1 MIKNYFKVAFRSLLK
16 RKGYSLINILGL
28 AVGMASCLLIVLFV
42 RSELN
47 YDKYQEKGDRIVR
60 VVLDRK
66 YPGRSTAYSLIPQS
80 IGPAIQKEFPEV
92 QECTRIFNFG
102 GAGNGNFFMR
112 VGDKVFEEKKVL
124 AVDSNFFR
132 VFTGSFLYGNPATA
146 LDHPNTVVLSESTA
160 KKMYGSA
167 EQAIGKQF
175 LTDANQNNN
184 FMITGV
190 CRDWPDNSHFTF
202 NVLLSVSSFPFI
214 RQNNYINFAA
224 HTYLLLTPGAD
235 AKALE
240 AKFPVII
247 DKYVSGEIARNFG
260 QSFRDFE
267 ASGNG
272 YHYYVQPL
280 RRIHLTSDLEAE
292 LGSNGSMTSVYIFTV
307 IAAFILFLA
316 CINFINLSTA
326 RSAERAKEVGIR
338 KTFGSSR
345 KILMGQFIA
354 ESVLISFLSLIIA
367 FGLIWL
373 LLPLFNKLADKDL
386 GIGYFFSPLVLLLL
400 LGFSV
405 AVGIVAGI
413 YPAFVLSSFKPI
425 TVLKGRF
432 KSNRYGLALRN
443 GLVVFQFAISVILI
457 ISAIIVNQQMSY
469 MLGNALGFKKDHI
482 ITVER
487 TDLLDR
493 QHEAFKT
500 ELQKIQGVESVSG
513 TSSMPGAEAF
523 FGVTFQPLHT
533 TESLTGRGIIV
544 DEDFARTLGLEM
556 KEGRFFSSAF
566 STDSLSLVLN
576 ETAVKELGLEHPIGS
591 RLTTPDNNFNAPDG
605 SVYEYTVVGV
615 IKDFHFQSLHQKISP
630 LVIINS
636 EKFHHQDPVMAVRI
650 NAGRFNQVM
659 SKMEALWKK
668 FVSSRPFHFS
678 FLDQTLA
685 NQYRREQTTQKIFTT
700 FSGLAIFIACF
711 GLLGL
716 VAYTTQQRN
725 REISIRKVLGAS
737 SGNIVTIL
745 SKDFLKL
752 VAVGSIVGFPVAWWA
767 MYHWLQ
773 NFAFRVD
780 MSWWIFLLAGALAVL
795 IALLTVS
802 FQSVKAALSNPVR
815 NLRAE

>member
-16 RKGYSLINILGL
+16 RKGYSFINILGL

-42 RSELN
+42 QSELN
-47 YDKYQEKGDRIVR
+47 YDLYQQKGDHIVR
-60 VVLDRK
+60 VALERK
-66 YPGRSTAYSLIPQS
+66 YPGRSTSYSIIPQS

-92 QECTRIFNFG
+92 EACTRIFNFG

-112 VGDKVFEEKKVL
+112 VGEKVFEEKNVL
-124 AVDSNFFR
+124 AVDSNFFS
-132 VFTGSFLYGNPATA
+132 VFTGSFLYGNPAIA
-146 LDHPNTVVLSESTA
+146 LQHPNSVVVSESTA
-160 KKMYGSA
+160 TKMFGSA
-167 EQAIGKQF
+167 EAALGKEF
-175 LTDANQNNN
+175 LTDAAEDNH

-190 CRDWPDNSHFTF
+190 VKDWPDNSHFTF
-202 NVLLSVSSFPFI
+202 NVLLSDNSFPFI
-214 RQNNYINFAA
+214 RDDNYINFAA
-224 HTYLLLTPGAD
+224 HTYLLLRPGAN

-240 AKFPVII
+240 AKFPIII
-247 DKYVSGEIARNFG
+247 DRYVSGEIARNFG
-260 QSFRDFE
+260 QSFKDFE

-272 YHYYVQPL
+272 YRYYIQPL
-280 RRIHLTSDLEAE
+280 RRIHLSSDLEAE
-292 LGSNGSMTSVYIFTV
+292 LGVNGSMTSVYIFTV
-307 IAAFILFLA
+307 IAIFILFLA

-338 KTFGSSR
+338 KTFGSGKSA
-345 KILMGQFIA
+345 LMGQFIA
-354 ESVLISFLSLIIA
+354 ESILISFLSLLIA
-367 FGLIWL
+367 FGLIWM

-386 GIGYFFSPLVLLLL
+386 GIAYFFTPLRLLFLL
-400 LGFSV
+400 CFSIL
-405 AVGIVAGI
+405 VGVIAGL

-432 KSNRYGLALRN
+432 KSNKYGLALRN

-457 ISAIIVNQQMSY
+457 ISAIIVSQQMNY
-469 MLGNALGFKKDHI
+469 MLSGALGFKKDHI

-513 TSSMPGAEAF
+513 ASSMPGAEGF

-533 TESLTGRGIIV
+533 TESLTGRGVIV
-544 DEDFARTLGLEM
+544 DEDFAKTLHLHL
-556 KEGRFFSSAF
+556 KEGRFFSPAF

-576 ETAVKELGLEHPIGS
+576 ETAVKELGLKDPIGTK
-591 RLTTPDNNFNAPDG
+591 LTTPDNNFNAPGG

-615 IKDFHFQSLHQKISP
+615 LKDFHFQSLHQKITP
-630 LVIINS
+630 LVMINS
-636 EKFHHQDPVMAVRI
+636 AKFHYQDPVMAVRI
-650 NAGRFNQVM
+650 DGNKFNQVINRL
-659 SKMEALWKK
+659 EGLWKK
-668 FVSSRPFHFS
+668 FISTKPFHFS

-737 SGNIVTIL
+737 PGNIITIL

-752 VAVGSIVGFPVAWWA
+752 VAIGSVVGFPIAWWA

-773 NFAFRVD
+773 NFAFRID
-780 MSWWIFLLAGALAVL
+780 MDWWIFLLAGTLAVF

-802 FQSVKAALSNPVR
+802 FQSVRAALSNPIR

>member
-267 ASGNG
+267 AS
-272 YHYYVQPL
+272 
-280 RRIHLTSDLEAE
+280 
-292 LGSNGSMTSVYIFTV
+292 
-307 IAAFILFLA
+307 
-316 CINFINLSTA
+316 
-326 RSAERAKEVGIR
+326 
-338 KTFGSSR
+338 
-345 KILMGQFIA
+345 
-354 ESVLISFLSLIIA
+354 
-367 FGLIWL
+367 
-373 LLPLFNKLADKDL
+373 
-386 GIGYFFSPLVLLLL
+386 
-400 LGFSV
+400 
-405 AVGIVAGI
+405 
-413 YPAFVLSSFKPI
+413 
-425 TVLKGRF
+425 
-432 KSNRYGLALRN
+432 
-443 GLVVFQFAISVILI
+443 
-457 ISAIIVNQQMSY
+457 
-469 MLGNALGFKKDHI
+469 
-482 ITVER
+482 
-487 TDLLDR
+487 
-493 QHEAFKT
+493 
-500 ELQKIQGVESVSG
+500 
-513 TSSMPGAEAF
+513 
-523 FGVTFQPLHT
+523 
-533 TESLTGRGIIV
+533 
-544 DEDFARTLGLEM
+544 
-556 KEGRFFSSAF
+556 
-566 STDSLSLVLN
+566 
-576 ETAVKELGLEHPIGS
+576 
-591 RLTTPDNNFNAPDG
+591 
-605 SVYEYTVVGV
+605 
-615 IKDFHFQSLHQKISP
+615 
-630 LVIINS
+630 
-636 EKFHHQDPVMAVRI
+636 
-650 NAGRFNQVM
+650 
-659 SKMEALWKK
+659 
-668 FVSSRPFHFS
+668 
-678 FLDQTLA
+678 
-685 NQYRREQTTQKIFTT
+685 
-700 FSGLAIFIACF
+700 
-711 GLLGL
+711 
-716 VAYTTQQRN
+716 
-725 REISIRKVLGAS
+725 
-737 SGNIVTIL
+737 
-745 SKDFLKL
+745 
-752 VAVGSIVGFPVAWWA
+752 
-767 MYHWLQ
+767 
-773 NFAFRVD
+773 
-780 MSWWIFLLAGALAVL
+780 
-795 IALLTVS
+795 
-802 FQSVKAALSNPVR
+802 
-815 NLRAE
+815 